1 MNLQYKKRGKNV
13 REFVDLM
20 KEILLLKPEQEGDIG
35 LSRLRRSNFRA
46 VKSPRKKVKK
56 EVSLSELMRRH

>member
-1 MNLQYKKRGKNV
+1 M

-20 KEILLLKPEQEGDIG
+20 KEIFLLKPETANEIG
-35 LSRLRRSNFRA
+35 LTSLKKTDFRA
-46 VKSPRKKVKK
+46 VKKQKKKIKK